1 MNLTAIALNNFLA
14 HLVKNGPI
22 TIENLTDKYTLIVGA
37 KPKGSKKPES
47 SR

>member
-1 MNLTAIALNNFLA
+1 MNLTEIMLNNFLA

-37 KPKGSKKPES
+37 KPRPSQNSTKKS
-47 SR
+47 